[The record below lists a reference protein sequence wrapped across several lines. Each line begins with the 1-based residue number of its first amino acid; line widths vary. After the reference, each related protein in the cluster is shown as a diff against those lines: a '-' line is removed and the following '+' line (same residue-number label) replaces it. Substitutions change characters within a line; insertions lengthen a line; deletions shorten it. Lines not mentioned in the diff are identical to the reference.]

1 MKKVSVSLR
10 EEHVERLD
18 ERQEEGSASSRS
30 DAVREILDE
39 YEDLRTECE
48 ELRTECESLRNRRDE
63 LRNQLQA
70 RGDVEEKVETLVERT
85 ERQDDALARVL
96 ERQDEGLVG
105 RWKRKLF
112 GTPNDEDAVTTDD
125 ATVEEDGV
133 AASQTEN

>member
-10 EEHVERLD
+10 EDHVDRLD
-18 ERQEEGSASSRS
+18 ERQDEGTASSRS
-30 DAVREILDE
+30 DAIREILDE
-39 YEDLRTECE
+39 YEDMSIECE
-48 ELRTECESLRNRRDE
+48 ELRTECEQLRNRRDE
-63 LRNQLQA
+63 LRRQLQE

-96 ERQDEGLVG
+96 ERQEEGLVG

-125 ATVEEDGV
+125 GAVEEDGV
-133 AASQTEN
+133 AASRTGD

>member
-10 EEHVERLD
+10 EEHVDRLD

-39 YEDLRTECE
+39 YEELRTECE
-48 ELRTECESLRNRRDE
+48 ELRTECERLRTRRDE

-96 ERQDEGLVG
+96 ERQEEGLVG

-133 AASQTEN
+133 AASRTGD

>member
-18 ERQEEGSASSRS
+18 ERQEDGSASSRS

-39 YEDLRTECE
+39 YEELRKECEDLRTECE
-48 ELRTECESLRNRRDE
+48 RLRNRRDE

-96 ERQDEGLVG
+96 ERQEEGLVG

-112 GTPNDEDAVTTDD
+112 GTPGDGDAVTTDD
-125 ATVEEDGV
+125 GTVEEDGV
-133 AASQTEN
+133 APSSTGD